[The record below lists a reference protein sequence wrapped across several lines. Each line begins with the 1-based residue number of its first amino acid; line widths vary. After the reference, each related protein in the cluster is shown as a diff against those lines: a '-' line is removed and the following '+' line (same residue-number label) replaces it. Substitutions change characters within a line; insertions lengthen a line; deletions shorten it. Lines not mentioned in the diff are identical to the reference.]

1 MTGFDP
7 DRPPAILSIQ
17 SSVAYGHAGNSA
29 AAFPLMRMGIEVWP
43 VLTVH
48 FSNHTGYGAW
58 RGPLLDP
65 ADVLEVVR
73 GIDDRGVLGK
83 CSALLSGYL
92 GNGDTGRTVLA
103 AHDLLMA
110 RNPAA
115 IWCCDPVMGD
125 VGRGFFV
132 RDDVPPMFRDVIVPR
147 AEVMTP
153 NHFELDYLVGRHSET
168 LSEILAAV
176 DDLRDRGPHT
186 VLVTSMVSDETDP
199 DTVQMLAVD
208 PEGAWVVTT
217 PRLDAY
223 FVGSG
228 DVTSALF
235 LAHLLDAGSAAPALE
250 RTAASMFGLLRR
262 TAELGRRELAL
273 VPAQTEFVSPT
284 DVFVAERV
292 R

>member
-1 MTGFDP
+1 MTS
-7 DRPPAILSIQ
+7 ILSIQ

-29 AAFPLMRMGIEVWP
+29 AAFPLMRMGIEVLP

-73 GIDDRGVLGK
+73 GIDDRGALAG
-83 CSALLSGYL
+83 CDALLSGYL
-92 GNGDTGRTVLA
+92 GNGDTGGTVLA
-103 AHDLLMA
+103 AAELLRE
-110 RNPAA
+110 RNPEA

-132 RDDVPPMFRDVIVPR
+132 RDDVPPMFRDRVVPM
-147 AEVMTP
+147 AQVLTP
-153 NHFELDYLVGRHSET
+153 NHFELDHLVGRRTQSLE
-168 LSEILAAV
+168 EILEAT
-176 DDLRDRGPHT
+176 DELRSRGPRT
-186 VLVTSMVSDETDP
+186 VLVTSVVSADTDP
-199 DTVQMLAVD
+199 ATVQLLAVD
-208 PEGAWVVTT
+208 DAGAHLVTT
-217 PRLDAY
+217 PKLEAY

-235 LAHLLDAGSAAPALE
+235 LAHLLATGSARTAVE
-250 RTAASMFGLLRR
+250 NTAASMFGLLAR
-262 TAELGRRELAL
+262 TLELGRRELAL
-273 VPAQTEFVSPT
+273 VAGQEEFVAPT
-284 DVFVAERV
+284 RTFTAERV

>member
-1 MTGFDP
+1 MEPMTS
-7 DRPPAILSIQ
+7 ILSIQ

-29 AAFPLMRMGIEVWP
+29 AAFPLMRMGIEVLP

-73 GIDDRGVLGK
+73 GIDDRGALAG
-83 CSALLSGYL
+83 CDALLSGYL
-92 GNGDTGRTVLA
+92 GNGDTGGTVLA
-103 AHDLLMA
+103 AAELLRE
-110 RNPAA
+110 RNPEA

-132 RDDVPPMFRDVIVPR
+132 RDDVPPMFRDRVVPM
-147 AEVMTP
+147 AQVLTP
-153 NHFELDYLVGRHSET
+153 NHFELDHLVGRRTQSLE
-168 LSEILAAV
+168 EILEAT
-176 DDLRDRGPHT
+176 DELRSRGPRT
-186 VLVTSMVSDETDP
+186 VLVTSVVSADTDP
-199 DTVQMLAVD
+199 ATVQLLAVD
-208 PEGAWVVTT
+208 DAGAHLVTT
-217 PRLDAY
+217 PKLEAY

-235 LAHLLDAGSAAPALE
+235 LAHLLATGSARTAVE
-250 RTAASMFGLLRR
+250 NTAASMFGLLAR
-262 TAELGRRELAL
+262 TLELGRRELAL
-273 VPAQTEFVSPT
+273 VAGQEEFVAPT
-284 DVFVAERV
+284 RTFTAERV